1 MANERMGQTDHE
13 LQQRMQI
20 EMIGNVFYN
29 LLNSLG
35 QKDKD
40 PKYIEMGQQIKHMLQ
55 TRQFDNLMGP
65 KVPHVK
71 QGVMNLLKV
80 VDLPPED

>member
-1 MANERMGQTDHE
+1 MANERMGQTDYE

-40 PKYIEMGQQIKHMLQ
+40 PKYIEMSQQIKHMLQ

>member
-1 MANERMGQTDHE
+1 MANERMGQTDYE

-40 PKYIEMGQQIKHMLQ
+40 PKYIEMSQ
-55 TRQFDNLMGP
+55 
-65 KVPHVK
+65 
-71 QGVMNLLKV
+71 
-80 VDLPPED
+80 